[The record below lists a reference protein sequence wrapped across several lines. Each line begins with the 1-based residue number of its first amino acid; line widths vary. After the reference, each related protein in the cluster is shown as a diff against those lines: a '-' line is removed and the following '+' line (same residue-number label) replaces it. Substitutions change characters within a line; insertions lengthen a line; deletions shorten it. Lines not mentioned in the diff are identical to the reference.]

1 MYCVVDV
8 VVVNVMY
15 VLYRGWRSGDNVM
28 TPLRRLEKASTP
40 EVFPLLATTSAKLV
54 FSEENSGTP
63 LMASTTSSLFTLD
76 HS

>member
-8 VVVNVMY
+8 LVVNV
-15 VLYRGWRSGDNVM
+15 LDSTEANVM
-28 TPLRRLEKASTP
+28 IPLRRLEKASTP

-63 LMASTTSSLFTLD
+63 LLASTTSSLFTLD

>member
-1 MYCVVDV
+1 MIN
-8 VVVNVMY
+8 NVMI
-15 VLYRGWRSGDNVM
+15 
-28 TPLRRLEKASTP
+28 PLRRSEKASTP
-40 EVFPLLATTSAKLV
+40 EVFPLLAINSAKLV